1 MAFELKNT
9 VPWGR
14 NLEEYKAMFNLF
26 ESDLDKYIIGFG
38 DGPASFNTEMT
49 KRNKSVV
56 SIDPIYKFS
65 ASELKQR
72 IQETK
77 DIVIEQTRNNLGNFV
92 WSTITNVQELEQI
105 RMFAMEKFLNDFE
118 KGTKEGRYIPHELP
132 NKTNF
137 KDLSFDIGLSSHFLI
152 LYSQL
157 GLEFHKASINEMLR
171 ISREIRIFPI
181 LDLDAKR
188 SELLDDLIEHFEKDY
203 SVTIEKVDYEFQ
215 RGGNEM
221 LRIQRK

>member
-1 MAFELKNT
+1 MAFELKNI

-14 NLEEYKAMFNLF
+14 NLEEYKAMFNLT
-26 ESDLDKYIIGFG
+26 ESDLDKNIVGFG

-49 KRNKSVV
+49 KQFKSVI
-56 SIDPIYKFS
+56 SIDPIYKFP

-77 DIVIEQTRNNLGNFV
+77 DIVLEQTRNNLINFV
-92 WSTITNVQELEQI
+92 WSTITSVQELEQI
-105 RMFAMEKFLNDFE
+105 RMFAMDNFLNDFE
-118 KGTKEGRYIPHELP
+118 KGKIEGRYIPHELP

-137 KDLSFDIGLSSHFLI
+137 KDLTFDLGISSHFLI

-157 GLEFHKASINEMLR
+157 GLEFHKASIHEMLR
-171 ISREIRIFPI
+171 VSREIRIFPI

-188 SELLDDLIEHFEKDY
+188 SALLDDLLDHFENDY
-203 SVTIEKVDYEFQ
+203 SVTIEKVDYMFQ
-215 RGGNEM
+215 IGGNEM
-221 LRIQRK
+221 LRIKRK